1 MAKIKIFNENCFDT
15 MERMEKKDFKVDII
29 LTSPPYNTARTCKT
43 KRSIENYENRYDI
56 HLDSMTDE
64 EYGDWT
70 KRLFD
75 VFDNVLSDNGV
86 ILYNISYGSECPDS
100 FFQAMCQ
107 INNNTAFQI
116 ADIITWKKKSALPNN
131 VSPNKLT
138 RITEFVFVIC
148 RRSEYKT
155 YRANKKVKSVSRT
168 GQKYYENIFNFIEAA
183 NNDGPCE
190 LNKAT
195 FSTDLCLQLLE
206 MYSDKDCVVFDPF
219 MGTGTTAVACERYG
233 SDKMWCFGSELSEK
247 QVAHA
252 NERIETFRKRNPQQ
266 PSLFPELDEPKEET
280 DVASTPIDK

>member
-15 MERMEKKDFKVDII
+15 MKRMQDKGFKVDIV

-64 EYGDWT
+64 GYGEWT
-70 KRLFD
+70 KTLFD
-75 VFDNVLSDNGV
+75 EFDKVLSPNGV
-86 ILYNISYGSECPDS
+86 ILYNISYGSESPDS

-107 INNNTAFQI
+107 INNNTSFQV

-155 YRANKKVKSVSRT
+155 YRANKKVKSVSKT

-195 FSTDLCLQLLE
+195 YSTDLCLQLLE
-206 MYSDKDCVVFDPF
+206 MYSDKDCSIFDPF
-219 MGTGTTAVACERYG
+219 MGTGTTALACERYG
-233 SDKMWCFGSELSEK
+233 SDKMWCFGSELSEN
-247 QVAHA
+247 QVKYA
-252 NERIETFRKRNPQQ
+252 NDRIENFRKKKCYQ
-266 PSLFPELDEPKEET
+266 PSLFPEFDEPREDET
-280 DVASTPIDK
+280 KVDNPIE